1 MIRTPVLLLSLTATL
16 PAQVAAEALQAL
28 PFHHDSGYLANPAA
42 QPAVVWQQDV
52 LGQGDWLQLHFRDTN
67 LPVGSRLKIFSL
79 SKPEWVQWHDA
90 HSLLDYQG
98 WSCQFLGPVV
108 RVELVAAPF
117 SAGNRA
123 LVDLAHDLTF
133 FGGEDSI
140 CGTSDDR
147 ALSQDPRSC
156 RINSSCSAWLYSD
169 FATGT
174 AGHCVSNGLTS
185 GRILHFNVPL
195 SSASGTPQPAHPDN
209 QYALSSFLQF
219 LNGGVGRDW
228 ATMAALRNSNT
239 QLFPGQAQGG
249 WYTIVNPPTA
259 ASGQI
264 RITGYG
270 TGNGTAGS
278 AVGNQ
283 AQKTHVGNRV
293 SVSTANALA
302 YTADTTGGN
311 SGSPVIL
318 EATGEVIGVH
328 THGGCTSTGG
338 SNKGTASD
346 RSDWIAARQATLA
359 LRTVGGFRT
368 YGQGCGGGFGV
379 PALTMLGVPELGSG
393 YTVRVSQLNPQ
404 PGLFGALLTGL
415 SDQQWSGGALPSSLD
430 GFGLQGC
437 TLVASDDSQVT
448 LLQGGGIAQRS
459 FNLPSQT
466 AFLGLTLHHQFLGLD
481 PTAPNTVGA
490 VMSNGGAVRV
500 GN

>member
-1 MIRTPVLLLSLTATL
+1 MVRTPLALVALAAAV
-16 PAQVAAEALQAL
+16 PAQVVSELQQAVPL
-28 PFHHDSGYLANPAA
+28 HRDSGYLANAST
-42 QPAVVWQQDV
+42 QPVVVWQGDV
-52 LGQGDWLQLHFRDTN
+52 QGNGDWLQLHFRDAN
-67 LPVGSRLKIFSL
+67 LPAGSRLKIYSL

-108 RVELVAAPF
+108 RVELEAAPF
-117 SAGNRA
+117 SSGNRV
-123 LVDLAHDLTF
+123 LVDLAHELTF
-133 FGGEDSI
+133 LGEDTI
-140 CGTSDDR
+140 CGPTDDR
-147 ALSQDPRSC
+147 ALSQDPRAC
-156 RINSSCSAWLYSD
+156 RINSSCTGWLYSE

-174 AGHCVSNGLTS
+174 AGHCVSNGSTS

-195 SSASGTPQPAHPDN
+195 SSSGGTPQPSHPND
-209 QYALSSFLQF
+209 QYALSTFLQF
-219 LNGGVGRDW
+219 LNGGVGQDW

-249 WYTIVNPPTA
+249 WYEIVNPPAT

-293 SVSTANALA
+293 SVTTANALA

-318 EATGEVIGVH
+318 ESTGQVIGVH
-328 THGGCTSTGG
+328 THGGCTSTSG
-338 SNKGTASD
+338 SNKGTASN

-368 YGQGCGGGFGV
+368 YGQGCGGANGV
-379 PALTMLGVPELGSG
+379 PVLTMSGLPELGAS
-393 YTVRVSQLNPQ
+393 YTVRISQLNPQ
-404 PGLFGALLTGL
+404 PGLFGILLTGL
-415 SDQQWSGGALPSSLD
+415 SDQQWSGGSLPANLA

-437 TLVASDDSQVT
+437 TLLASDESQIT
-448 LLQGGGIAQRS
+448 LLQSQGQSQRS
-459 FNLPSQT
+459 FTLPAAT
-466 AFLGLTLHHQFLGLD
+466 GFLGLVLHHQFLGLD
-481 PTAPNTVGA
+481 PTAPNSVGA
-490 VMSNGGAVRV
+490 AMSNAGAVRV